1 MRTLLACV
9 CLVIVVALATPV
21 AFATTPPTEYVLQTP
36 SAVVSYRSA
45 GYVVSC
51 IGVEFNNSDTVHG
64 SCHATKTLN
73 CGRGCTPP
81 QEGNIWL
88 ATWDD
93 FGNPTLGVQCASRA
107 FYNPWIYA
115 AGFNASNCGNPPV
128 SNGVVQVIYGPGGY
142 ITYAYYVSTSAD
154 GAYELV
160 ETGVAQF

>member
-1 MRTLLACV
+1 MKTLLACV
-9 CLVIVVALATPV
+9 CLVLVPTL

-36 SAVVSYRSA
+36 AAVVSYRSA

-51 IGVEFNNSDTVHG
+51 VGVGFINITTVVQG

-81 QEGNIWL
+81 QEGNIWF

-93 FGNPTLGVQCASRA
+93 FGNPTAVVPCASRA

-115 AGFNASNCGNPPV
+115 TEYNASNCGNPPV
-128 SNGVVQVIYGPGGY
+128 TNGVVQVIYGPGGY
-142 ITYAYYVSTSAD
+142 ITYARYVSTSAN

-160 ETGVAQF
+160 ETGVAHFSE

>member
-1 MRTLLACV
+1 MKTLLTCV
-9 CLVIVVALATPV
+9 CLVLVPTL

-51 IGVEFNNSDTVHG
+51 IGVGFNNATVPPTVLG

-93 FGNPTLGVQCASRA
+93 FGVPTLGVQCASRA
-107 FYNPWIYA
+107 FYHPWIYA
-115 AGFNASNCGNPPV
+115 GGYNASNCGNPPV
-128 SNGVVQVIYGPGGY
+128 RNGVVQVIYGPGGY
-142 ITYAYYVSTSAD
+142 ITYAYYVSTSAN